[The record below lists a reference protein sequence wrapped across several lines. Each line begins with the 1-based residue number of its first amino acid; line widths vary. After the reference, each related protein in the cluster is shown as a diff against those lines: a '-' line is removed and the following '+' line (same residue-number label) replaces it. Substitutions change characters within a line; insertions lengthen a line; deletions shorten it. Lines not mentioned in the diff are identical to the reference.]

1 MEPLSHRGVQ
11 ARQNLH
17 CLRHCSREHPNQHC
31 VIPFILTLLAGIALG
46 TALSAWGVERGWWN
60 YHPDQED
67 DHDKRPGALR

>member
-1 MEPLSHRGVQ
+1 
-11 ARQNLH
+11 
-17 CLRHCSREHPNQHC
+17 